1 MLVNNYSQSLNQY
14 LYFSEKKV
22 NTSFKPIIKSNLS
35 ESFYSKFLE
44 NKELDQKYIKKV
56 FTNGLFLLKGQNYF
70 VSVDPIFNFNLGREF
85 VENKNLFVNSRGY
98 LVSGNIG
105 ENLSFLTTFME
116 NQAIFPN
123 YVDSYISKK

>member
-1 MLVNNYSQSLNQY
+1 MRFTCFFLLLINYNLFAQFPAPNLVFVKDYSQSLNQY

-35 ESFYSKFLE
+35 EIFYSKFLE

-70 VSVDPIFNFNLGREF
+70 VSVDPIFNFNLGKEF
-85 VENKNLFVNSRGY
+85 
-98 LVSGNIG
+98 I
-105 ENLSFLTTFME
+105 
-116 NQAIFPN
+116 
-123 YVDSYISKK
+123 